1 MPLEVME
8 LIRGVVS
15 VKIIGELKKSDLD
28 QMRAAILQG
37 IKQWSRI
44 RLHVIVENFT
54 GCEASADGN
63 DVQVLEEHGRNIE
76 KVATLGEEQW
86 RNGSAHLSVRP
97 FSRRPLSIIRPSTVP
112 GQSLG
117 SQKGYDRCAT
127 SRVCELSFA

>member
-44 RLHVIVENFT
+44 RLDVIVENFT
-54 GCEASADGN
+54 ACEASADGN
-63 DVQVLEEHGRNIE
+63 DV
-76 KVATLGEEQW
+76 
-86 RNGSAHLSVRP
+86 
-97 FSRRPLSIIRPSTVP
+97 
-112 GQSLG
+112 
-117 SQKGYDRCAT
+117 
-127 SRVCELSFA
+127 

>member
-28 QMRAAILQG
+28 HMRAAILQG

-44 RLHVIVENFT
+44 RLHVIVENFA

-63 DVQVLEEHGRNIE
+63 DV
-76 KVATLGEEQW
+76 
-86 RNGSAHLSVRP
+86 
-97 FSRRPLSIIRPSTVP
+97 
-112 GQSLG
+112 
-117 SQKGYDRCAT
+117 
-127 SRVCELSFA
+127 

>member
-1 MPLEVME
+1 MPLEVMD

-28 QMRAAILQG
+28 QIRAAILQG

-76 KVATLGEEQW
+76 KVAILGEEQW
-86 RNGSAHLSVRP
+86 RNGVCALSVRP
-97 FSRRPLSIIRPSTVP
+97 FS
-112 GQSLG
+112 
-117 SQKGYDRCAT
+117 
-127 SRVCELSFA
+127 

>member
-76 KVATLGEEQW
+76 KVAILGEEQW
-86 RNGSAHLSVRP
+86 RNGVCALIGKAFQLTPIEYYSP
-97 FSRRPLSIIRPSTVP
+97 F
-112 GQSLG
+112 
-117 SQKGYDRCAT
+117 DRARAIAWLT
-127 SRVCELSFA
+127 EGL